1 MPRWPAA
8 ACLALFLAAC
18 ADERASEPGGVSPG
32 EAKALDDAASMLD
45 ERQLPP
51 EALPTEM
58 PGEAPAAP
66 SVPAPGAAPADLT
79 GDAAPARN

>member
-1 MPRWPAA
+1 MPLRSPLAGA
-8 ACLALFLAAC
+8 LALVLPLAVAGC
-18 ADERASEPGGVSPG
+18 GNDAASAPGGVSPG

-51 EALPTEM
+51 EALPTDAPTET
-58 PGEAPAAP
+58 PAA
-66 SVPAPGAAPADLT
+66 AAPAELT